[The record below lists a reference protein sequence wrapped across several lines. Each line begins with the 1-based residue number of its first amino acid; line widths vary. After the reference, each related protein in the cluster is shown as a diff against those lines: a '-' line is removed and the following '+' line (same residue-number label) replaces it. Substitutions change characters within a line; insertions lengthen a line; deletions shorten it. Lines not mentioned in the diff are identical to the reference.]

1 MNDTIYLKDPDR
13 ISRMCVNGGSMQE
26 TNENVTI
33 FSYNGGRVI
42 VGNDYLAQISP
53 KSDENTIENLTGIK
67 FGIKSDNNG
76 NNDGSYSSKV
86 SQTEEEKKRYYK
98 KNPFAI

>member
-1 MNDTIYLKDPDR
+1 MKDTVYLSDTDK
-13 ISRMCVNGGSMQE
+13 ISRMCVNGGSVEE

-42 VGNDYLAQISP
+42 VGNNYLDQISP
-53 KSDENTIENLTGIK
+53 RSDENTIENLTGIK

-76 NNDGSYSSKV
+76 NNNGSYSGKV
-86 SQTEEEKKRYYK
+86 SQTKEEKEYYS
-98 KNPFAI
+98 KNPFVI